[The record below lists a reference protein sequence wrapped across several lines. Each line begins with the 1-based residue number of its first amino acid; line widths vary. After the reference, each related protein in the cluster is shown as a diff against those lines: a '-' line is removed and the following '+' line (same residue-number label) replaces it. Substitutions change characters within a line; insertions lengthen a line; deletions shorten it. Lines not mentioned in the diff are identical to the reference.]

1 MSSGPLLL
9 TATPVIG
16 PGVAYSVG
24 DLIGSKLTFGTG
36 ILNMNEPYL
45 RGVGISDIDKQ
56 NAAMTLVLFD
66 NDPSATTFTDNAAL
80 AIAAADLPKIIGI
93 FPIATASYASFSANS
108 YVFSSTN
115 VGQIPLVM
123 RGSTLYGCLLSGGT
137 PTYTNAAS
145 LGVQLFVS
153 GGF

>member
-45 RGVGISDIDKQ
+45 RGVGISDIDK
-56 NAAMTLVLFD
+56 AKCR
-66 NDPSATTFTDNAAL
+66 NDL
-80 AIAAADLPKIIGI
+80 
-93 FPIATASYASFSANS
+93 SF
-108 YVFSSTN
+108 V
-115 VGQIPLVM
+115 
-123 RGSTLYGCLLSGGT
+123 
-137 PTYTNAAS
+137 
-145 LGVQLFVS
+145 
-153 GGF
+153 